1 MVAMLPG
8 PPDPE
13 SQRRCLPEVLR
24 SRGFVAP
31 PCSPASNL
39 ASAPEPLNRLAAF
52 SDSHDGVF
60 ERLVFALV
68 VQGSLDPE
76 TLTGNVLTGI
86 PSDHAHRVA
95 VVRDGPD
102 AAHDVAALLKAAQAA
117 PGGTELVLV
126 GGGPDR
132 VQALRRLVPWYTG
145 AGIWA
150 AHLGDDGTLSPPRSG
165 NVGKGWLRRFVE
177 ARPAGPPDWEVFWT
191 TLNGRIHKTEA
202 ETKAFVAGVSGRQ
215 PVVTF
220 TLLGVIA
227 VVYCLQ
233 LVFNAVDFTPAA
245 IRMGALSLPHVQ
257 AGEVWRLVSCTFLHG
272 SLMHVL
278 LNGFVLLSIG
288 VSLEPLLGS
297 VRFLALYTASA
308 IGGSLLSLV
317 FLGEK
322 YSVGA
327 SGAIWGLMCAQAAF
341 AWFSKGILPV
351 AMQKPMRSGVG
362 QNLLLNVMN
371 SLRPGVDFGA
381 HAGGGIVG
389 AALVVTGILTVG
401 MPRWALV
408 PAGEEAPEDRVPAPL
423 RMAARLSGLLLAVGL
438 GAALVLGRVWS
449 LATPPPMQRSALGT
463 SSYSANIPA
472 GMVVTVVKNPDFLEF
487 VAGELQSDGA
497 QIYMIL
503 APEAI
508 EADSVAEVKASLI
521 AALTKV
527 DGGTI
532 IQPIQANADGVLA
545 GAHRF
550 ESGAILER
558 AVRVGTDGIRR
569 VDVVL
574 WPGVPDAWT
583 GLATRVV
590 SSIEP

>member
-1 MVAMLPG
+1 M
-8 PPDPE
+8 
-13 SQRRCLPEVLR
+13 
-24 SRGFVAP
+24 
-31 PCSPASNL
+31 
-39 ASAPEPLNRLAAF
+39 NRLAAF
-52 SDSHDGVF
+52 SDSHDGAF

-68 VQGSLDPE
+68 VQGKLDPE
-76 TLTGNVLTGI
+76 TLTENVLVGL
-86 PSDHAHRVA
+86 PPDHPHRVA
-95 VVRDGPD
+95 IVRDGPD
-102 AAHDVAALLKAAQAA
+102 AARDVSALLKAPPAA
-117 PGGTELVLV
+117 GGIELVLI
-126 GGGPDR
+126 GGGADR
-132 VQALRRLVPWYTG
+132 VQALRRLVPWFTG
-145 AGIWA
+145 AGMWV
-150 AHLGDDGTLSPPRSG
+150 AHLSDDGTLSPPKTG
-165 NVGKGWLRRFVE
+165 NVGHGWLRRKVE
-177 ARPAGPPDWEVFWT
+177 DRQVGSPDWEVFWT
-191 TLNGRIHKTEA
+191 TLIGRINKTEA
-202 ETKAFVAGVSGRQ
+202 ETKAFVAGVSGRN

-227 VVYCLQ
+227 LVYCLQ
-233 LVFNAVDFTPAA
+233 LWFGAVDFAPGA
-245 IRMGALSLPHVQ
+245 IRMGALSVSRVE

-297 VRFLALYTASA
+297 ARFLALYTASA

-317 FLGEK
+317 FLGDK

-351 AMQKPMRSGVG
+351 AMRKPMRSGVG

-389 AALVVTGILTVG
+389 ALLVVTGILTVG

-408 PAGEEAPEDRVPAPL
+408 PVGGETPHDQPPAPL
-423 RMAARLSGLLLAVGL
+423 KLAAGLSGLLLAVGL
-438 GAALVLGRVWS
+438 GSALVLGQVWG
-449 LATPPPMQRSALGT
+449 LATPPPMQRSSLGT

-472 GMVVTVVKNPDFLEF
+472 GMVVTVVKNPDYLEF

-497 QIYMIL
+497 QIYVIL
-503 APEAI
+503 APETI

-532 IQPIQANADGVLA
+532 IRPVQANAQGVLV
-545 GAHRF
+545 GSHRF
-550 ESGAILER
+550 ESGATLER
-558 AVRVGTDGIRR
+558 AVRVGTNGIRR

-574 WPGVPDAWT
+574 WPGVPEAWS
-583 GLATRVV
+583 GLATRVAM
-590 SSIEP
+590 SIEP